1 MKNLLLFFVFL
12 SFSSC
17 CSQSV
22 ISKTN
27 REISKNYIKHYNNEI
42 AKNSEKKS
50 FLIRKELIAQGKLRF
65 LIGTDELFILSATD
79 FEEGINIKLIW
90 NKQDEICY
98 SQNRDGFELIDNPF
112 NLDLLQLISN
122 WDVDRIKNDSK
133 QNKYIGGLDII
144 VRRIKLSRDGKIG
157 KIDYFSFDDY
167 EIN

>member
-27 REISKNYIKHYNNEI
+27 REISKNYIKYYNNEI
-42 AKNSEKKS
+42 AKKSEKKS

-65 LIGTDELFILSATD
+65 LIDTDELFILSATD

-112 NLDLLQLISN
+112 NLDLLPRCRKIASRGNTPASLPRTTRYNCSGTGLI
-122 WDVDRIKNDSK
+122 V
-133 QNKYIGGLDII
+133 G
-144 VRRIKLSRDGKIG
+144 
-157 KIDYFSFDDY
+157 
-167 EIN
+167 